1 MEMQFV
7 MNNIWLVLLAVASG
21 TMLVWPLIRGRIAG
35 VPEVDT
41 VEAVNLINRQDAL
54 LLDVREDSEYESG
67 HIPNSKHIPAGRIAE
82 RVREL
87 EKYKDKPVL
96 VLCRSG
102 NRSTA
107 ACSILK
113 KQGFGDVRSLRGG
126 IEAWQQASLPV
137 KRKK

>member
-1 MEMQFV
+1 ML
-7 MNNIWLVLLAVASG
+7 NNIWLVLLAAVSG
-21 TMLVWPLIRGRIAG
+21 AMLIWPLVRGRIAG

-67 HIPNSKHIPAGRIAE
+67 HVPNSKHIPAGRIAE
-82 RVREL
+82 RIREL
-87 EKYKDKPVL
+87 EKFKNRPVL

-107 ACSILK
+107 ACSALK

-137 KRKK
+137 KKK

>member
-1 MEMQFV
+1 MQFV
-7 MNNIWLVLLAVASG
+7 INNIWLVLLAVVSG
-21 TMLVWPLIRGRIAG
+21 TMLLWPLIRGRIAG

-41 VEAVNLINRQDAL
+41 VEAVNLINHQDAL
-54 LLDVREDSEYESG
+54 LLDVREDSEYDSG
-67 HIPNSKHIPAGRIAE
+67 HIPNSKHIPAGRIVE
-82 RVREL
+82 RIREL
-87 EKYKDKPVL
+87 EKFKNRPVL

-107 ACSILK
+107 ACSTLK

-137 KRKK
+137 KKK